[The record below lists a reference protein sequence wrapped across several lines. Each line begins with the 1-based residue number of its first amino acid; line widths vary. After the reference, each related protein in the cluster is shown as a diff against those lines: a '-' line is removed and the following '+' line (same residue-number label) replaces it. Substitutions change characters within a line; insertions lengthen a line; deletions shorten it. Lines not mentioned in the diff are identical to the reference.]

1 MAKQKYLVYITYGV
15 TVEVHDAVHKLDLED
30 SIDLSL
36 VERLATTKML
46 EQATYDTIWGG
57 ADFEIEDISDEDSVP
72 TQTSDGE

>member
-1 MAKQKYLVYITYGV
+1 VFITYGV

-36 VERLATTKML
+36 VQRLATTKML
-46 EQATYDTIWGG
+46 DEATYDIVYGG
-57 ADFEIEDISDEDSVP
+57 ADFEVEPISDEPSVP